1 MRRVQVI
8 PRPGFRLYDALVAEE
23 ARLAR
28 KQKGTFR
35 RRGPKRKNSA
45 QWFHVRYPGQLTLKR
60 EAEEVVE
67 IRLRSKQG
75 AEWQLLGAIVG
86 FIDRIFGPK
95 VRAINIEYR
104 S

>member
-45 QWFHVRYPGQLTLKR
+45 QWSHLRFPGRLRLR
-60 EAEEVVE
+60 RGGDEVVE
-67 IRLRSKQG
+67 IRLKSKKG
-75 AEWQLLGAIVG
+75 EEWQLVGAILG
-86 FIDRIFGPK
+86 FVDRHFAAK
-95 VRAINIEYR
+95 VRAINIQYGD
-104 S
+104 

>member
-1 MRRVQVI
+1 MRRVQAI
-8 PRPGFRLYDALVAEE
+8 PRGTYRLFDALVAEE
-23 ARLAR
+23 ARLSR

-45 QWFHVRYPGQLTLKR
+45 QWFHVRYPGQLTLKH
-60 EAEEVVE
+60 EADQVVE

-95 VRAINIEYR
+95 VRAINIEY
-104 S
+104 

>member
-1 MRRVQVI
+1 MKCLQVI
-8 PRPGFRLYDALVAEE
+8 PRDAYRLFGAMVAEE
-23 ARLAR
+23 ARLSR

-67 IRLRSKQG
+67 IRLRSKPG
-75 AEWQLLGAIVG
+75 AEWKLLGAIVG